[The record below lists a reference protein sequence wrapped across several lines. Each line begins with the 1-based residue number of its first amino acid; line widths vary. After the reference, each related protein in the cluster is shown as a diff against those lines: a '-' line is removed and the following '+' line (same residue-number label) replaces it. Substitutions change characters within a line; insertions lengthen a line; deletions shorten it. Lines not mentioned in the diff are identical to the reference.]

1 MGSLGDMKSDA
12 KLYIPILI
20 KENVSIYEA
29 MRDGDTKEVTKLLRA
44 RKEHFKNSDGYAFAL
59 DWLHLIGTRYYIQG
73 IDITNAMRQILYLE
87 KYHEKE
93 QFTYDFFNY
102 ILEKEE
108 ENFDKYIECAL
119 NTSSCREYDEK
130 GYRDYLDLVQEVNEY
145 TGEVYSPKLYEQN
158 IKGFRS
164 LVDQLVKSKKKCVTI
179 ANFTKKFIPREKWTF
194 LNKETFTYEEATSIA
209 RHIVDNC
216 EDICD
221 KSRGFTWEEH
231 ANRIIAWDTKQVKE
245 IREKFLSN
253 FMEQCG
259 ISSER
264 YKTYKKGTVYTP
276 TKKFVIVLG
285 LFCEPFCNLF
295 KLEDSN
301 CTIMENLET
310 FMNQHAMSLKSL
322 CATITEFDNMTD
334 NDLVYLLEDGL
345 SPDMLAFMLKN
356 YAKKG

>member
-12 KLYIPILI
+12 KSYVPILI
-20 KENVSIYEA
+20 EENVSIYEA

-44 RKEHFKNSDGYAFAL
+44 RKERFKNSDGYAFAL

-73 IDITNAMRQILYLE
+73 IDITDAMRQVLYLE
-87 KYHEKE
+87 KYHHKN
-93 QFTYDFFNY
+93 QFTFDFFY
-102 ILEKEE
+102 YMQEIEEK
-108 ENFDKYIECAL
+108 NFDSYIECAL
-119 NTSSCREYDEK
+119 NTSSCRNYDDK
-130 GYRDYLDLVQEVNEY
+130 GYRDYLDLVQRVNEY
-145 TGEVYSPKLYEQN
+145 AGEVYSPKLYEEN

-179 ANFTKKFIPREKWTF
+179 ANFTKKFIPREEWDLLTQ
-194 LNKETFTYEEATSIA
+194 ETLTYEEATRMA
-209 RHIVDNC
+209 RKIIDNC
-216 EDICD
+216 ESICE
-221 KSRGFTWEEH
+221 KSPAFSWEDHVE
-231 ANRIIAWDTKQVKE
+231 RIVSRETRQVKE
-245 IREKFLSN
+245 IKEKFLSN
-253 FMEQCG
+253 FLEQCG
-259 ISSER
+259 INRER
-264 YKTYKKGTVYTP
+264 YKTYKSGTVSVP
-276 TKKFVIVLG
+276 TKKFVIALG

-356 YAKKG
+356 YAQKG